1 MTSQSGISQAGRR
14 LALGGCLFTLL
25 ASGACSNP
33 SGLDLVPEAQASCS
47 GEEPSEESRQAGAK
61 MLPGYVCGAC
71 HRTGGQA
78 TNSPWTLSGTIYGT
92 HSGPCSSGGLPS
104 VNVQILYAED
114 DPNGTY
120 RANEVQPNGTIV
132 TNEVGNFYSTGRFVT
147 PFRVRIYEGDAMN
160 PTKQR
165 LMQTAVGRD
174 PNTGASVRV
183 DCNFCHYPGSSYLTG
198 FGPNYGRIY
207 LD

>member
-1 MTSQSGISQAGRR
+1 MTSLSGISQAGRR
-14 LALGGCLFTLL
+14 LALGGCVLALL
-25 ASGACSNP
+25 ATGACSTSN
-33 SGLDLVPEAQASCS
+33 GLDLVPEAQASCT
-47 GEEPSEESRQAGAK
+47 GEEPSEASRQAGAT

-78 TNSPWTLSGTIYGT
+78 TNSPWTLSGTIYGAP
-92 HSGPCSSGGLPS
+92 SGPCSSSGLKD
-104 VNVQILYAED
+104 VTVEILYAEN
-114 DPNGTY
+114 DPDGAY
-120 RANEVQPNGTIV
+120 RANDVQPNGRIV
-132 TNEVGNFYSTGRFVT
+132 TNDVGNFYSTGRFVT
-147 PFRVRIYEGDAMN
+147 PFRVRVFQGNPEN

-198 FGPNYGRIY
+198 FGPGYGRIY
-207 LD
+207 LE